1 MWSLSEWRRQRI
13 LAQHPVTPD
22 VWHNVRQHLSI
33 LDGLN
38 DEQDKWLRDSSVLFL
53 QAKHLTPMPG
63 VELTEEGRLLLSSR
77 SATSASGRPC
87 GCGGRPSRAQPSV
100 LVCSRPLSW
109 SCWWPSPPRRAVRKK
124 STAKPQHHI
133 PLPAEPTQPKVR
145 GLSSD

>member
-63 VELTEEGRLLLSSR
+63 VELTEEGRLLL
-77 SATSASGRPC
+77 A
-87 GCGGRPSRAQPSV
+87 AQAQLPLLFV
-100 LVCSRPLSW
+100 PLS
-109 SCWWPSPPRRAVRKK
+109 A
-124 STAKPQHHI
+124 
-133 PLPAEPTQPKVR
+133 L
-145 GLSSD
+145 

>member
-63 VELTEEGRLLLSSR
+63 VELTAMGESGVR
-77 SATSASGRPC
+77 SMRSKVSVVTTKRSGMQ
-87 GCGGRPSRAQPSV
+87 SN
-100 LVCSRPLSW
+100 
-109 SCWWPSPPRRAVRKK
+109 
-124 STAKPQHHI
+124 
-133 PLPAEPTQPKVR
+133 
-145 GLSSD
+145 